1 MNSKEIIDKLLNGEM
16 KLYQVDKYVSPKEAT
31 DIRRE
36 FIEKTAGCEL
46 PHMANYSLDMEKASA
61 RNIEN
66 PIGTIQLP
74 VGVAGPLKINGDY
87 CKREV
92 YVPLATSEGALV
104 ASINRGA
111 STITASG
118 GVNAHV
124 ISDIMTRAPVI
135 KTSSATDALKIK
147 QWFIDNFQ
155 ELKEIA
161 ESTTS
166 HGKLLK
172 IDPILIVGTYVYP
185 RFVYSTGDSMGMNMV
200 TIASEKILD
209 KLAEETTGRHIA
221 LSGNVCV
228 DKKTAAINMI
238 EGRGKSIVADILIPE
253 EIVNKKLKTTA
264 EAIEEVNIAK
274 NLIGSAA
281 AGSMAYNAHYANMVA
296 AIFLATGQD
305 AAHAVEGS
313 LGITTAENRNGDLYF
328 SVNLPDVPVATV
340 GGGTSLETAHEGLD
354 ILGVA
359 GSNKAREF
367 GEIVAATVL
376 AGELSLVGALAA
388 GHLARAHQELEEDN
402 MDENIFYPELT
413 LETDDIIMELAIKK
427 DYSKIRDSDKRKEEF
442 IKRFA

>member
-1 MNSKEIIDKLLNGEM
+1 MTNQEIIDKLLNGEM
-16 KLYQVDKYVSPKEAT
+16 KLYQVDKIVSAKEAT

-36 FIEKTAGCEL
+36 FLEQKYGIELDNISSYT
-46 PHMANYSLDMEKASA
+46 LDMERASA

-66 PIGTIQLP
+66 SIGVLQLP
-74 VGVAGPLKINGDY
+74 MGIAGPLKINGEY

-92 YVPLATSEGALV
+92 FVPLATSEGALV

-118 GVNAHV
+118 GVSARV
-124 ISDIMTRAPVI
+124 ISDIMTRAPAI
-135 KTSSATDALKIK
+135 KCENASDALKIR
-147 QWFIDNFQ
+147 QWFVDNFD

-166 HGKLLK
+166 HGKLIK
-172 IDPILIVGTYVYP
+172 IDPILIVGNYVYP

-209 KLAEETTGRHIA
+209 KLADETTATHLA

-228 DKKTAAINMI
+228 DKKPAAINI
-238 EGRGKSIVADILIPE
+238 VEGRGKSVVADIS
-253 EIVNKKLKTTA
+253 KKLKTTA
-264 EAIEEVNIAK
+264 EAIVEVNIAK

-281 AGSMAYNAHYANMVA
+281 SGSMAYNAHYANMVA

-305 AAHAVEGS
+305 AAHVVEGS
-313 LGITTAENRNGDLYF
+313 LGITTAESRNGDLYF
-328 SVNLPDVPVATV
+328 SVNLPDLPVATV
-340 GGGTSLETAHEGLD
+340 GGGTSLEVAHEGLE

-359 GSNKAREF
+359 GSGKAREF
-367 GEIVAATVL
+367 AEIVASTVL

-388 GHLARAHQELEEDN
+388 GHLARAHQELG
-402 MDENIFYPELT
+402 
-413 LETDDIIMELAIKK
+413 
-427 DYSKIRDSDKRKEEF
+427 RG
-442 IKRFA
+442 

>member
-1 MNSKEIIDKLLNGEM
+1 MNSKEIVDKLLGGEI

-36 FIEKTAGCEL
+36 FIERKFNCEL
-46 PHMANYSLDMEKASA
+46 SHMANYSLNMEKASA

-66 PIGTIQLP
+66 SIGSIQLP
-74 VGVAGPLKINGDY
+74 VGVAGPLRINGDY
-87 CKREV
+87 CNREV

-104 ASINRGA
+104 ASINRG
-111 STITASG
+111 SSSITASG
-118 GVNAHV
+118 GVNVHV

-135 KTSSATDALKIK
+135 KTPSASDALEIK
-147 QWFIDNFQ
+147 QWFIDNFH

-200 TIASEKILD
+200 TIASEKILN
-209 KLAEETTGRHIA
+209 KLANETNGRHIA
-221 LSGNVCV
+221 LSGNLCV
-228 DKKTAAINMI
+228 DKKVAAINMI

-264 EAIEEVNIAK
+264 EAIEEVNMAK

-281 AGSMAYNAHYANMVA
+281 AASMSYNAHYANMIA

-305 AAHAVEGS
+305 AAHVVEGS

-340 GGGTSLETAHEGLD
+340 GGGTSLETANEGLN

-359 GSNKAREF
+359 GSNKAKEF
-367 GEIVAATVL
+367 AEIVGATVL
-376 AGELSLVGALAA
+376 AGELSLIGALAA
-388 GHLARAHQELEEDN
+388 GHLARAHKELG
-402 MDENIFYPELT
+402 
-413 LETDDIIMELAIKK
+413 
-427 DYSKIRDSDKRKEEF
+427 RG
-442 IKRFA
+442 

>member
-1 MNSKEIIDKLLNGEM
+1 MSNKEIIDKLLAGEI
-16 KLYQVDKYVSPKEAT
+16 KLYQVDKEVSAKEAT

-36 FIEKTAGCEL
+36 FLEKKYSINLDNIG
-46 PHMANYSLDMEKASA
+46 NYSIDMQRASA

-66 PIGTIQLP
+66 SIGILQLP
-74 VGVAGPLKINGDY
+74 MGIAGPLKINGDH

-92 YVPLATSEGALV
+92 FVPLATSEGALV

-135 KTSSATDALKIK
+135 KTENAAQSLEIK
-147 QWFIDNFQ
+147 QWFVDNFT

-166 HGKLLK
+166 HGKLIK
-172 IDPILIVGTYVYP
+172 IDPILIAGAYIYP

-200 TIASEKILD
+200 TIATEKILD
-209 KLAEETTGRHIA
+209 KLASETSARHIA
-221 LSGNVCV
+221 LSGNACV
-228 DKKTAAINMI
+228 DKKPAAINII
-238 EGRGKSIVADILIPE
+238 EGRGKSVVADILIPK

-264 EAIEEVNIAK
+264 EAMEEVNIAK
-274 NLIGSAA
+274 NLIGSAVSA
-281 AGSMAYNAHYANMVA
+281 SSAYNAHYANMVA

-305 AAHAVEGS
+305 AAHVVEGS
-313 LGITTAENRNGDLYF
+313 LGITTAEARDGDLYF
-328 SVNLPDVPVATV
+328 SVNLPDLPVATV
-340 GGGTSLETAHEGLD
+340 GGGTSLEVANEGLN

-359 GSNKAREF
+359 GSGKAREF
-367 GEIVAATVL
+367 AEIVASTVL

-388 GHLARAHQELEEDN
+388 GHLARAHQELG
-402 MDENIFYPELT
+402 
-413 LETDDIIMELAIKK
+413 
-427 DYSKIRDSDKRKEEF
+427 RG
-442 IKRFA
+442 

>member
-46 PHMANYSLDMEKASA
+46 PHMANYSLDMERASA

-221 LSGNVCV
+221 VSGNVCV
-228 DKKTAAINMI
+228 DKKPAAINMI

-281 AGSMAYNAHYANMVA
+281 AGSMAYNAHYTNMVA

-388 GHLARAHQELEEDN
+388 GHLARAHQELG
-402 MDENIFYPELT
+402 
-413 LETDDIIMELAIKK
+413 
-427 DYSKIRDSDKRKEEF
+427 RG
-442 IKRFA
+442 

>member
-1 MNSKEIIDKLLNGEM
+1 MTHQEIIDKLLNGEI
-16 KLYQVDKYVSPKEAT
+16 KLYRVDKEVSAKEAT

-36 FIEKTAGCEL
+36 FLEQKYSINL
-46 PHMANYSLDMEKASA
+46 DNISNYTLDMERASA

-66 PIGTIQLP
+66 SIGVLQLP
-74 VGVAGPLKINGDY
+74 MGIAGPLKINGDN

-92 YVPLATSEGALV
+92 YIPLATSEGALV

-124 ISDIMTRAPVI
+124 LSDIMTRAPVI
-135 KTSSATDALKIK
+135 KTENATQSMEIK
-147 QWFIDNFQ
+147 QWFIDNFA

-172 IDPILIVGTYVYP
+172 IDPILIAGSYVYP

-200 TIASEKILD
+200 TIATEKILD
-209 KLAEETTGRHIA
+209 KLASETAARHIA

-228 DKKTAAINMI
+228 DKKPAAINMV
-238 EGRGKSIVADILIPE
+238 EGRGKSVVADILIPE
-253 EIVNKKLKTTA
+253 DIVNKKLKTTA
-264 EAIEEVNIAK
+264 EAMEEVNIAK
-274 NLIGSAA
+274 NLIGSAVG
-281 AGSMAYNAHYANMVA
+281 GSMAYNAHYANMVA

-305 AAHAVEGS
+305 AAHVVEGS
-313 LGITTAENRNGDLYF
+313 LGITTAEARDGDLYF
-328 SVNLPDVPVATV
+328 SVNLPDLPVATV
-340 GGGTSLETAHEGLD
+340 GGGTSLEVANEGLN

-359 GSNKAREF
+359 GSGKAREF
-367 GEIVAATVL
+367 AEIVASTVL

-388 GHLARAHQELEEDN
+388 GHLARAHQELG
-402 MDENIFYPELT
+402 
-413 LETDDIIMELAIKK
+413 
-427 DYSKIRDSDKRKEEF
+427 RG
-442 IKRFA
+442 